1 MCLRHQWTVFKILER
16 SSLCAGPQPAIQFVR
31 YFWALVICRKY
42 LTCCFLPFRNGKCK
56 KIEEGQECLQGMR
69 LRQYHMLCGALL
81 RVWKRVSDVVSDI
94 TSSSILQIVRLKTK
108 QHNKQVGQYMPSDT
122 TDTCMTSLGQSFKMW
137 CHWVFRV
144 KRCWH
149 FIMTNWGN

>member
-1 MCLRHQWTVFKILER
+1 MFEIGIEQFLAVMKLAIYYARYLR
-16 SSLCAGPQPAIQFVR
+16 
-31 YFWALVICRKY
+31 Y
-42 LTCCFLPFRNGKCK
+42 LASIIYSFLPYRNGKCK

-108 QHNKQVGQYMPSDT
+108 QHNKQVGQYIS
-122 TDTCMTSLGQSFKMW
+122 SS
-137 CHWVFRV
+137 H
-144 KRCWH
+144 
-149 FIMTNWGN
+149 N

>member
-1 MCLRHQWTVFKILER
+1 MCHQTTSELFIKFCPCRVFFWLIL
-16 SSLCAGPQPAIQFVR
+16 
-31 YFWALVICRKY
+31 WAL
-42 LTCCFLPFRNGKCK
+42 FLHFLRNGKCK

-108 QHNKQVGQYMPSDT
+108 QHNKQVGQYIAPHT
-122 TDTCMTSLGQSFKMW
+122 LT
-137 CHWVFRV
+137 
-144 KRCWH
+144 
-149 FIMTNWGN
+149 

>member
-1 MCLRHQWTVFKILER
+1 MCLHQRMTSELFKMLR
-16 SSLCAGPQPAIQFVR
+16 WSGLRAVPQSAIQF
-31 YFWALVICRKY
+31 Y
-42 LTCCFLPFRNGKCK
+42 LFATRGLFFFGLHKMFDFLSFCPFPRNGKCK

-108 QHNKQVGQYMPSDT
+108 QHNKQVGQYIFADSCD
-122 TDTCMTSLGQSFKMW
+122 
-137 CHWVFRV
+137 H
-144 KRCWH
+144 
-149 FIMTNWGN
+149 

>member
-1 MCLRHQWTVFKILER
+1 MNKQPVLKLTIKFVFIMCI
-16 SSLCAGPQPAIQFVR
+16 
-31 YFWALVICRKY
+31 KY
-42 LTCCFLPFRNGKCK
+42 LTCTLLPSRNGKCK

-108 QHNKQVGQYMPSDT
+108 QHNKQVGQYIPSDT
-122 TDTCMTSLGQSFKMW
+122 ANNLRALC
-137 CHWVFRV
+137 R
-144 KRCWH
+144 
-149 FIMTNWGN
+149 TN